1 MYIYFNEYFEQ
12 NHKKETILNVR
23 NFDFVR
29 KMLYKTSKRKLQTLP
44 SQSHVKLDA
53 ISIVFI

>member
-12 NHKKETILNVR
+12 NHKKETILN
-23 NFDFVR
+23 VR